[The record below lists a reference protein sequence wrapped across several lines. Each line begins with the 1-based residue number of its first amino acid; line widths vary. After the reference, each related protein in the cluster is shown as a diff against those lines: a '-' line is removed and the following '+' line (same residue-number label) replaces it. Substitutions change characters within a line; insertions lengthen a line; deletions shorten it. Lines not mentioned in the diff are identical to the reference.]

1 MTAGSTTSHIPA
13 EMAGAL
19 DGVRVLEFSE
29 MIAAPFAG
37 MHLGDLGAEIIKVEP
52 PGGEPWRQT
61 LTFAPNESRS
71 FMALNRNKRGLAI
84 DLKCP
89 EGQEVIRRIVPNVD
103 VVLVNYRPD
112 TPANLGIDYDTLRQ
126 LNEGLIYVENSAMGS
141 RGPEA
146 HRPGYDL
153 VAQAVTGLL
162 LTGQR
167 TDDEGMPMP
176 ITPALADY
184 GTGLTMAFAVCA
196 ALFARE
202 RTGRGQKVEATLL
215 ATSLAVQ
222 SSLFMR
228 TSEHTGQALEG
239 TAAATS
245 PVGRANSAYY
255 RTYRTADSMIAVA
268 CLTPVLRRRFADAI
282 GVTDPRHTQNLKRG
296 TPEHDEISLAVAAR
310 ITERMAECTT
320 AEWIDKL
327 DAAGVPAGPVRRV
340 SELVDNDQ
348 VRANDLVVEMEHPVA
363 GTVEMAGPIIR
374 MHDTPTAAQLPPPTL
389 GQHND
394 EILTELGYL
403 PTEIDGLRS
412 AGIVT

>member
-1 MTAGSTTSHIPA
+1 MTSV
-13 EMAGAL
+13 GAL
-19 DGVRVLEFSE
+19 AGVRILEFSE

-84 DLKCP
+84 DLKCQ
-89 EGQEVIRRIVPNVD
+89 EGQEVIRRIVPEVD

-112 TPANLGIDYDTLRQ
+112 TPAKLGIDYDTLNQ
-126 LNEGLIYVENSAMGS
+126 LNEGLIYVENSAMGT

-167 TDDEGMPMP
+167 TDDDGIPMP

-196 ALFARE
+196 ALYARE
-202 RTGRGQKVEATLL
+202 RTGRGQKIEATLL

-222 SSLFMR
+222 SSAFMR
-228 TSEHTGQALEG
+228 TSEHTGQAIEH
-239 TAAATS
+239 TVAATS

-255 RTYRTADSMIAVA
+255 RTHRTADSMIAIA
-268 CLTPVLRRRFADAI
+268 CLTPVLRRRFADTI
-282 GVTDPRHTQNLKRG
+282 GVTDPRHTSDIRRG
-296 TPEHDEISLAVAAR
+296 TPEHDEISLAVSAA
-310 ITERMAECTT
+310 IVERMAERTT
-320 AEWIDKL
+320 AAWLEVL

-340 SELVDNDQ
+340 ADMVDDEQ
-348 VRANDLVVEMEHPVA
+348 VRANDLVVEMTHPVA
-363 GTVEMAGPIIR
+363 GDVEMVGPIIR

-394 EILTELGYL
+394 EILAELGYL
-403 PTEIDGLRS
+403 PTEIDALRA
-412 AGIVT
+412 AGVVP